1 MRLHFVLFILF
12 CISCKN
18 NENLKSYRIE
28 RDQYSSLFSESIQ
41 YKIDSIVLEK
51 YHQANIVS
59 ISLTRLS
66 SSNIICIRPVFD
78 SLFISDHGIP
88 YLTYN
93 SRNKLY
99 LVYSA
104 LETFNSNKKNISILE
119 KFDSVCK
126 VNKIGGLDFTNDMEI
141 SYYKFLGGNLMP
153 YNNLAF
159 ENVFY
164 ERKPADSIDVDYGVS
179 TQKNR

>member
-1 MRLHFVLFILF
+1 MRLLFVLFILL

-18 NENLKSYRIE
+18 NENLKLYRIE
-28 RDQYSSLFSESIQ
+28 RDQYISLFSEPLR

-51 YHQANIVS
+51 YLQAKVIS
-59 ISLTRLS
+59 IFLTRLS

-78 SLFISDHGIP
+78 SLFISDYGIP
-88 YLTYN
+88 YFTYN

-119 KFDSVCK
+119 KFDSACK

-141 SYYKFLGGNLMP
+141 SFYKIIGDNLMP
-153 YNNLAF
+153 YNNLTF

-164 ERKPADSIDVDYGVS
+164 ERKPVDSIDV
-179 TQKNR
+179 Q

>member
-1 MRLHFVLFILF
+1 MPLFMRVFFVLFILV

-18 NENLKSYRIE
+18 NENLKLHRIE
-28 RDQYSSLFSESIQ
+28 GDRYSSLFPELLRH
-41 YKIDSIVLEK
+41 KIDSIASEK
-51 YHQANIVS
+51 YLQADIIS

-88 YLTYN
+88 YFTYN
-93 SRNKLY
+93 SRDKLY

-119 KFDSVCK
+119 KFDSACK

-141 SYYKFLGGNLMP
+141 SFYKIIGDNLMR
-153 YNNLAF
+153 YNNLTF

-164 ERKPADSIDVDYGVS
+164 ERKPADSIDI
-179 TQKNR
+179 Q